1 MAMQTDVKSFH
12 VMAGTPTSVGT
23 DRTRLKGAV
32 VSNTSS
38 GTPANILFA
47 NNVSISAT
55 YNIPGSAVCT
65 VTVAGGHGLVTNNRV
80 FLNFTS
86 GSAVDNVYT
95 VTVTGA
101 TTFTV
106 ATAVLTT
113 SGNVDI
119 YARSLMEID
128 ITNSVPVC
136 VTIPGEGI
144 LASDGIFVGVP
155 ANIAATVFYG

>member
-1 MAMQTDVKSFH
+1 MAIQTDVKSFH
-12 VMAGTPTSVGT
+12 VSAGTPASISG
-23 DRTRLKGAV
+23 RSRLKGAV

-47 NNVSISAT
+47 NNVTISGT
-55 YNIPGSAVCT
+55 YNIPGSTTCT
-65 VTVAGGHGLVTNNRV
+65 VTVTGGHGLVTGDRV
-80 FLNFTS
+80 WINFTT
-86 GSAVDNVYT
+86 GTATDNTYQ

-106 ATAVLTT
+106 TTASLTT
-113 SGNVDI
+113 SGNVSM
-119 YARSLMEID
+119 YAQVLMEVD

-144 LASDGIFVGVP
+144 LARDGIFVGTP